1 MAKTALV
8 LTTTASQI
16 DCSQMS
22 AITGLAIVSTEPA
35 NTTTKY
41 AIKTA
46 AGTWKKWNTTSSA
59 WENVATQALTADS
72 VLSEGN
78 TRAELLAVPVA
89 SLQWLAG
96 SKIDT
101 GVAFSMTDAAT
112 EPPSLTSIT
121 INGTT
126 GATVYEKIITSD
138 SIALAS
144 ADAAVDILDIQVE
157 KTEVAGGT
165 VAVLASI
172 QGNDNAWSTFKSYD
186 SYVTTPATKAKAIKL
201 QAVLTAPTINVS
213 QAALASVSVKHRTD
227 NVAVFAE
234 GTGSCVTKTYNFIRE
249 MQRAH
254 LMVKRPVVPD
264 TEVKAYISLR
274 PKPVSVTQEVLGVG
288 DGTQHTYTLKHPTN
302 VAAHTFALYF
312 NGTKQ
317 TAGFAFSSTDGKV
330 TCTAPIGAS
339 VTSDYDYNWLP
350 EQFVAMVY
358 DAQYPDALNSEMV
371 NDQFDYVA
379 VATSD
384 PRGSV
389 SAIRIDLIQKKGT
402 VTAEAVGT
410 GSGALQSY
418 QLDHKAKIETLV
430 IKAAGSPL
438 AQENWTYKDKTNTL
452 FVTAANG
459 AAITADYDWA
469 ADPVYLDNFAC
480 VWNE

>member
-8 LTTTASQI
+8 LTTTISQI

-41 AIKTA
+41 AFKTA
-46 AGTWKKWNTTSSA
+46 SGVWRRWNTTSSA
-59 WENVATQALTADS
+59 WENLPTQSITATSL
-72 VLSEGN
+72 LSEGN
-78 TRAELLAVPVA
+78 TKAELLAVAVA
-89 SLQWLAG
+89 NLQWLAG
-96 SKIDT
+96 AKIDAA
-101 GVAFSMTDAAT
+101 VAFTMTDTAA

-121 INGTT
+121 ANGTT
-126 GATVYEKIITSD
+126 ASTVYEKVITSD
-138 SIALAS
+138 SITITS
-144 ADAAVDILDIQVE
+144 VDSAVDILDIQVE

-165 VAVLASI
+165 VQVKASI
-172 QGNDNAWSTFKSYD
+172 QGNDNNWSDWKTVEN
-186 SYVTTPATKAKAIKL
+186 YVTTPATEAKAIKL
-201 QAVLTAPTINVS
+201 QAVLTAPSINVS
-213 QAALASVSVKHRTD
+213 QASLASVSVKHRTD

-264 TEVKAYISLR
+264 TEIKAYISIR
-274 PKPVSVTQEVLGVG
+274 PKPVSISQEVLGVG
-288 DGTQHTYTLKHPTN
+288 DGAQHTYTLKHPTN
-302 VAAHTFALYF
+302 VAAHTFAVYF
-312 NGTKQ
+312 GGTKQ

-330 TCTAPIGAS
+330 TCTAPAGVS
-339 VTSDYDYNWLP
+339 VTADYDYNWLP
-350 EQFVAMVY
+350 EEFVPMSY
-358 DAQYPDALNSEMV
+358 DAQYPDAHNSEMV
-371 NDQFDYVA
+371 NDQFNYVV
-379 VATSD
+379 VAATD
-384 PRGSV
+384 PKGSV

-402 VTAEAVGT
+402 ITGEAVGT
-410 GSGALQSY
+410 GSGALQSFK
-418 QLDHKAKIETLV
+418 LAHKAKIETLV

-438 AQENWTYKDKTNTL
+438 AQANWTYKDKTNTL
-452 FVTAANG
+452 FVTAPQG